1 MMMMENDAVPYEE
14 GQNGIQ
20 AADALKVIGQIF
32 DYAKEAKIT
41 EREVVRYRAMRD
53 VAIKKITEEYKFKRE
68 YLNKTFAERKM
79 ALEKVFQLIDDGMEK
94 NDYTKINMG
103 LQGITVIIKDNPF
116 KLFETTTVVQR
127 HAMLEDGDFSI
138 E

>member
-1 MMMMENDAVPYEE
+1 
-14 GQNGIQ
+14 
-20 AADALKVIGQIF
+20 
-32 DYAKEAKIT
+32 
-41 EREVVRYRAMRD
+41 
-53 VAIKKITEEYKFKRE
+53 
-68 YLNKTFAERKM
+68 M

-116 KLFETTTVVQR
+116 KLFETTTAAQR
-127 HAMLEDGDFSI
+127 HAMLEDGGFSI